1 MGPVSLLSPV
11 AMTRSDATLILREPL
26 RFERICFEKVWG
38 GRRLETTPGIPLP
51 GSQPIGETWELVDRE
66 DRGSVVASG
75 NLKGQQLSALVRDHG
90 AALLGRTRATPE
102 GRFPLL
108 IKFLDAS
115 EPLSVQVHPPSGTRG
130 PLGEGKSE
138 AWYLLDAQPG
148 SKIWLGL
155 RDGVT
160 RDHLTKS
167 APRRE
172 VLDHVR
178 EYPAR
183 KGDAV
188 FVPGGTVHALGG
200 GITLLEVQENADTTH
215 RFYDWDRLGLDGK
228 PRDIQ
233 VEAAVASTTCGGE
246 QARPCSAELRDEARG
261 VRRSELVDAPSFAMD
276 LFEIDGS
283 MTFETHSLALIHVV
297 VSGRGSFVADLEPRK
312 RIDMS
317 PGDTWLVPAS
327 LGRHTISSAGGPL
340 RIIRVTTR
348 A

>member
-1 MGPVSLLSPV
+1 MSRTD
-11 AMTRSDATLILREPL
+11 ASDILREPL
-26 RFERICFEKVWG
+26 RFERICLEKVWG
-38 GRRLETTPGIPLP
+38 GRRLERTPGIPLP
-51 GSQPIGETWELVDRE
+51 GLQPIGETWELVDR
-66 DRGSVVASG
+66 DDPCSVVASG
-75 NLKGQQLSALVRDHG
+75 NLKGRQLRDLVREHG
-90 AALLGRTRATPE
+90 DALLGRTRRTPE

-138 AWYLLDAQPG
+138 AWYFLDTQAD
-148 SKIWLGL
+148 SRIWLGL

-160 RDHLTKS
+160 RDHLAKS
-167 APRRE
+167 APKRA

-183 KGDAV
+183 KGEAV
-188 FVPGGTVHALGG
+188 FVPGGTVHALGA

-215 RFYDWDRLGLDGK
+215 RFYDWDRMGLDGK
-228 PRDIQ
+228 PRDLQ
-233 VEAAVASTTCGGE
+233 VEKAVASTVCGG
-246 QARPCSAELRDEARG
+246 DEARPRAATLETAAAG
-261 VRRSELVDAPSFAMD
+261 VKRANLVDSSIFAMD
-276 LFEIDGS
+276 LFEIEGS
-283 MTFETHSLALIHVV
+283 MSFDTQSLALVHVV
-297 VSGRGSFVADLEPRK
+297 VAGRGKFVAQVEPK
-312 RIDMS
+312 NSVDMA

>member
-1 MGPVSLLSPV
+1 MARTDSSQ
-11 AMTRSDATLILREPL
+11 ILREPL
-26 RFERICFEKVWG
+26 RFERICLEKVWG
-38 GRRLETTPGIPLP
+38 GRRLSKTPGIPLP
-51 GSQPIGETWELVDRE
+51 GDKPIGETWEVVDRE
-66 DRGSVVASG
+66 DRSSVVASG
-75 NLKGQQLSALVRDHG
+75 NLKGRTLRELVREQG
-90 AALLGRTRATPE
+90 AALLGRTRPTLE

-108 IKFLDAS
+108 VKFLDAS
-115 EPLSVQVHPPSGTRG
+115 EPLSLQVHPPSGTRG

-138 AWYLLDAQPG
+138 AWYILDAQPG
-148 SKIWLGL
+148 SKLWLGL
-155 RDGVT
+155 HEGVT
-160 RDHLTKS
+160 RAHLAQA

-178 EYPAR
+178 EFPAL
-183 KGDAV
+183 KGEAV

-228 PRDIQ
+228 PREIQ
-233 VEAAVASTTCGGE
+233 VESAVASTSCDGAPT
-246 QARPCSAELRDEARG
+246 QPCSATLEAAGSG
-261 VRRSELVDAPSFAMD
+261 VRTASLVDAPCFAMD

-283 MTFETHSLALIHVV
+283 MTFDTHSLALVHVV
-297 VSGRGSFVADLEPRK
+297 IGGRGEFVSLVEPRAPV
-312 RIDMS
+312 DLA